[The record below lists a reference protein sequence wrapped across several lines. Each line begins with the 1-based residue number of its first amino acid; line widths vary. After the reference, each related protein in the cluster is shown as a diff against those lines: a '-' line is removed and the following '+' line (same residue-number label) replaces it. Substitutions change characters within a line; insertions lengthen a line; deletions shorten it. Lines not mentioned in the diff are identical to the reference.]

1 MNILIVED
9 EDILRISIRD
19 DLKEIGFKV
28 AECRTPIPALS
39 LLETNKFD
47 VAIVDYKMPEMDG
60 ITLLQKIKE
69 KQPDC
74 AVIIISAFGTIQ
86 IAVEAMKRGAYDY
99 ITKPFSN
106 DELILMLRRIQ
117 EVFSLKKENI
127 TLKAQLIEQRGYHS
141 LIGKSKAMQ
150 QIHNLLEIV
159 AHSNSTVLVTGE
171 TGSGKE
177 VVADAIHYLGPRK
190 NKPHI
195 KVCCALFS
203 KEILESELFGH
214 EEGAFTGAIHEKKG
228 RFELADKGTLFLDD
242 VDDIPLDVQ
251 VKLLRVLQHSQ
262 FERVGGTETRTV
274 DVRVIAASKVN
285 LLQKA
290 RKGEF
295 REDLYYRLNVVP
307 IELPPLRERKEDLP
321 LFIEA
326 FIKKYAKGEQMT
338 ISSQAMNLFDN
349 YHWPGN
355 VRELENIIER
365 LALIAPDAT
374 IMPAHLPSEMFIK
387 DIISPIAWKEG
398 NSYDEIMKENEIKL
412 IKTALEMAGGNKSK
426 AARFLKLKPSTLRS
440 KIEKF
445 RL

>member
-1 MNILIVED
+1 
-9 EDILRISIRD
+9 
-19 DLKEIGFKV
+19 LKEAGFKV
-28 AECRTPIPALS
+28 AVCRTPVPALS
-39 LLETNKFD
+39 LLETEKFD

-60 ITLLQKIKE
+60 ITLLKKIKQ

-74 AVIIISAFGTIQ
+74 AVIVISAFGTIQ
-86 IAVEAMKRGAYDY
+86 TAVEAMKRGAYDY

-106 DELILMLRRIQ
+106 EELILMMRRIQ

-127 TLKAQLIEQRGYHS
+127 KLKEQLKEQHGYHR
-141 LIGKSKAMQ
+141 LIGKSKPMQ
-150 QIHNLLEIV
+150 QIFNLLEIV
-159 AHSNSTVLVTGE
+159 AHSDSTVLITGE

-177 VVADAIHYLGPRK
+177 VVADAIHYMGPRK
-190 NKPHI
+190 NEPYV
-195 KVCCALFS
+195 KVSCALFS

-214 EEGAFTGAIHEKKG
+214 EQGAFTGAVHEKKG
-228 RFELADKGTLFLDD
+228 RFERADKGTLFLDD
-242 VDDIPLDVQ
+242 VDDIPLDIQ

-274 DVRVIAASKVN
+274 DVRVIAASKAN
-285 LLQKA
+285 LLEKA

-326 FIKKYAKGEQMT
+326 FIKKYAKGEE
-338 ISSQAMNLFDN
+338 IAVSGQAMNLFLK
-349 YHWPGN
+349 YSWPGN

-365 LALIAPDAT
+365 LALIAPGANIT
-374 IMPAHLPSEMFIK
+374 PVHLPPEMFHEGIF
-387 DIISPIAWKEG
+387 PPVAWKEG
-398 NSYDEIMKENEIKL
+398 SFYDEIMKETEIKL
-412 IKTALEMAGGNKSK
+412 IKTALEMVGGNKAK
-426 AARFLKLKPSTLRS
+426 AARFLKLKPSTLGS

-445 RL
+445 NL

>member
-1 MNILIVED
+1 MNILVVED

-19 DLKEIGFKV
+19 DLKEVGFKV
-28 AECRTPIPALS
+28 AVCRTPIPALS
-39 LLETNKFD
+39 LLETKKYD

-60 ITLLQKIKE
+60 ITLLQKIKQ

-86 IAVEAMKRGAYDY
+86 TAVEAMKRGAYDY

-106 DELILMLRRIQ
+106 EELILMLRRIQ

-127 TLKAQLIEQRGYHS
+127 KLKEQLKEQRGYHS
-141 LIGKSKAMQ
+141 LIGESKAMQ

-159 AHSNSTVLVTGE
+159 AHSNSTVLITGE

-190 NKPHI
+190 NNPYI

-214 EEGAFTGAIHEKKG
+214 EEGAFTGAVHEKKG
-228 RFELADKGTLFLDD
+228 RFELADEGTLFLDD
-242 VDDIPLDVQ
+242 VDDIPLDIQ

-285 LLQKA
+285 LLEKA
-290 RKGEF
+290 RRGEF

-338 ISSQAMNLFDN
+338 ISSQAMNLFHN

-374 IMPAHLPSEMFIK
+374 IMPAHLPSEMFCK
-387 DIISPIAWKEG
+387 DIIPPIAWKEG

-412 IKTALEMAGGNKSK
+412 IKTALEMVGGNKSK

>member
-1 MNILIVED
+1 MKILVVED

-19 DLKEIGFKV
+19 DLKEAGFKV
-28 AECRTPIPALS
+28 AGCRTPVSALS
-39 LLETNKFD
+39 LLETEKYD

-60 ITLLQKIKE
+60 ITLLQRIKQ
-69 KQPDC
+69 KLPDC
-74 AVIIISAFGTIQ
+74 AVIVISAFGTIQ

-106 DELILMLRRIQ
+106 EELILMLRRIQ
-117 EVFSLKKENI
+117 EVTALKKENI
-127 TLKAQLIEQRGYHS
+127 KLKEQLQEQRGFHT
-141 LIGKSKAMQ
+141 LIGKSKPMQ
-150 QIHNLLEIV
+150 QIYNLLEIV
-159 AHSNSTVLVTGE
+159 AHSDSTVLITGE

-190 NKPHI
+190 NSPYI
-195 KVCCALFS
+195 KVSCFLFS

-214 EEGAFTGAIHEKKG
+214 EQGAFTGAVHEKKG

-242 VDDIPLDVQ
+242 VDDIPLDIQ

-274 DVRVIAASKVN
+274 DVRVIAASKTN
-285 LLQKA
+285 LLEKA

-307 IELPPLRERKEDLP
+307 IELPPLRDRKEDLP

-326 FIKKYAKGEQMT
+326 FIKKFAKGEEIT
-338 ISSQAMNLFDN
+338 ISSRTLNLFLN
-349 YHWPGN
+349 YSWPGN

-365 LALIAPDAT
+365 LALIAPGAT
-374 IMPAHLPSEMFIK
+374 IMPAHLPPEMLQEV
-387 DIISPIAWKEG
+387 ISPPVAWKEG
-398 NSYDEIMKENEIKL
+398 SSYDEIMKENEIKL
-412 IKTALEMAGGNKSK
+412 IKTALLMVGGNKAK
-426 AARFLKLKPSTLRS
+426 AARILKLKPSTLRS

-445 RL
+445 NL

>member
-1 MNILIVED
+1 MNILVVED
-9 EDILRISIRD
+9 EDILRFSIRD
-19 DLKEIGFKV
+19 DWKEVGFKV
-28 AECRTPIPALS
+28 AVCRTPIPALS
-39 LLETNKFD
+39 LLETKKYD

-60 ITLLQKIKE
+60 ITLLQKIKQ

-86 IAVEAMKRGAYDY
+86 TAVEAMKRGAYDY

-106 DELILMLRRIQ
+106 EELILMLRRIQ

-127 TLKAQLIEQRGYHS
+127 KLKEQLKEQRGYHS
-141 LIGKSKAMQ
+141 LIGESKAMQ

-159 AHSNSTVLVTGE
+159 AHSNSTVLITGE

-190 NKPHI
+190 NNPYI

-214 EEGAFTGAIHEKKG
+214 EEGAFTGAVHEKKG
-228 RFELADKGTLFLDD
+228 RFELADEGTLFLDD
-242 VDDIPLDVQ
+242 VDDIPLDIQ

-274 DVRVIAASKVN
+274 DVRGIAASKVN
-285 LLQKA
+285 LLEKA
-290 RKGEF
+290 RRGEF

-338 ISSQAMNLFDN
+338 ISSQAMNLFHN

-374 IMPAHLPSEMFIK
+374 IMAAHLPSEMFCK
-387 DIISPIAWKEG
+387 DIIPPIAWKEG

-412 IKTALEMAGGNKSK
+412 IKTALEMVGGNKSK

>member
-1 MNILIVED
+1 MKILIVED

-19 DLKEIGFKV
+19 DLKEAGFKV
-28 AECRTPIPALS
+28 AVCRTPVSALS
-39 LLETNKFD
+39 LLETEKFD

-60 ITLLQKIKE
+60 ITLLQKIKQ

-74 AVIIISAFGTIQ
+74 PVIIISAFGTIQ
-86 IAVEAMKRGAYDY
+86 TAVEAMKRGAYDY

-106 DELILMLRRIQ
+106 EELILMLRRIQ

-127 TLKAQLIEQRGYHS
+127 QLKEQLKERHGYHR
-141 LIGKSKAMQ
+141 LIGKSKPMQ
-150 QIHNLLEIV
+150 QIFNLLEIV
-159 AHSNSTVLVTGE
+159 SHSDSTVLITGE

-177 VVADAIHYLGPRK
+177 MIADAIHYLGPRK
-190 NKPHI
+190 NNPYI
-195 KVCCALFS
+195 KVSCALFS

-214 EEGAFTGAIHEKKG
+214 EQGAFTGAVHERKG

-242 VDDIPLDVQ
+242 VDDIPLDIQ

-262 FERVGGTETRTV
+262 FERVGGTGTRTV
-274 DVRVIAASKVN
+274 DVRVIAASKAN
-285 LLQKA
+285 LLEKA

-326 FIKKYAKGEQMT
+326 FIKKYVQGEEIT
-338 ISSQAMNLFDN
+338 ISSQAMNLFLK
-349 YHWPGN
+349 YSWPGN

-365 LALIAPDAT
+365 LALIAPGAT
-374 IMPAHLPSEMFIK
+374 IGPAHLPPEMFYE
-387 DIISPIAWKEG
+387 DIFPPVAGIVG
-398 NSYDEIMKENEIKL
+398 RSYEEIMKESEIKL
-412 IKTALEMAGGNKSK
+412 IKTALEMVGGNKAK

-445 RL
+445 KF